1 MAWMLQGNPARF
13 ALRAYLQSPV
23 LYWLVNRYQ
32 AEFALADHLFVWES
46 GPDGGVVAYGHVIEL
61 PTKRR
66 AVTMPHYLFDELWLD
81 AVPDPDAVVVGVRVL
96 LTIHEGFGVPRD
108 VARTHPVLATLD
120 VLRMPQATVYRCTP
134 AQVVALTENYNTQ

>member
-13 ALRAYLQSPV
+13 AIRAYLQSPV
-23 LYWLVNRYQ
+23 LYWRINRYQ
-32 AEFALADHLFVWES
+32 AEFALADHLFLWES
-46 GPDGGVVAYGHVIEL
+46 GSRGGVVAYGHVIEL

-66 AVTMPHYLFDELWLD
+66 AVTMPHYLHDELWLD
-81 AVPDPDAVVVGVRVL
+81 AVPDLDAVVVGVRVL
-96 LTIHEGFGVPRD
+96 LTIYEGFGVPRD

-134 AQVVALTENYNTQ
+134 AHVVACIAQMNK